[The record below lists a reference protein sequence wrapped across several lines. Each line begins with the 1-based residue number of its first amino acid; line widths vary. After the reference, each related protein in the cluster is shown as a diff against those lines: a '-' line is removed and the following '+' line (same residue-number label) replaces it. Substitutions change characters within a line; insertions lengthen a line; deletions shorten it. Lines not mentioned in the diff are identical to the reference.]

1 MFKWIKEALR
11 FDGIQ
16 DDELPPG
23 SDWLSLT
30 PMERLGVQSRAD
42 AEIAWRLI
50 DERKRTSVA
59 PRKAPDAL

>member
-1 MFKWIKEALR
+1 MIDWIKKAFR

-23 SDWLSLT
+23 SDWLWLT

-42 AEIAWRLI
+42 AEVAYRLI
-50 DERKRTSVA
+50 DERKRATLEQT
-59 PRKAPDAL
+59 K